1 MLNNKKGEIITIIL
15 IVIIVIVALAWLVN
29 LSNRECDNN
38 NDCNPNSYCG
48 SDFKCHEFPVIEKE
62 VAKNSLLMPS
72 IILGIAIIVSSYIL
86 RTGKRTKKEI
96 PPQQHNQLY

>member
-1 MLNNKKGEIITIIL
+1 MLNNKKGEIVTIIL
-15 IVIIVIVALAWLVN
+15 IIIIVIVAIAWLVN
-29 LSNRECDNN
+29 LSSRECDNN

-48 SDFKCHEFPVIEKE
+48 SDFKCHEFPIIEKE

-86 RTGKRTKKEI
+86 RSGKKNKE
-96 PPQQHNQLY
+96 PNKPNQLY